1 MQKVVFA
8 RQLLMKN
15 SSDGL
20 NVDLLA
26 GLLSY
31 VDLDVVGRQFLLGAE
46 GDDGDASV
54 VVNVFAVLPA
64 GAVMMMRGR
73 GSESEGGERI
83 VVLFPVLLL
92 LLFFIGRSVVLLFD
106 VTREVGAFV
115 ERRERGERERE
126 ERGRERVDSPCGG
139 ELIVE
144 APS

>member
-1 MQKVVFA
+1 M
-8 RQLLMKN
+8 N
-15 SSDGL
+15 NTSDGQ

-83 VVLFPVLLL
+83 VILFSVLLL

-115 ERRERGERERE
+115 ERRGRGETERERREGERE
-126 ERGRERVDSPCGG
+126 
-139 ELIVE
+139 LILLVE
-144 APS
+144 AS

>member
-1 MQKVVFA
+1 MSLQKVVFA

-126 ERGRERVDSPCGG
+126 RREGER
-139 ELIVE
+139 ELILLVE
-144 APS
+144 AS